1 MSRWRWALLIFELFL
16 FALIL
21 HLPQVDLPATA
32 FQGGTAPM
40 AVKARLTS
48 VPALVAVLL
57 PLGLIFSPPTWE
69 LFFER
74 RANPAGVSSQSR
86 LALLCTLIC

>member
-21 HLPQVDLPATA
+21 YLPQVDLPATA
-32 FQGGTAPM
+32 FQGGTAPTV
-40 AVKARLTS
+40 AKARLTS

-57 PLGLIFSPPTWE
+57 PLGWMFSARTWE
-69 LFFER
+69 VFSEWR
-74 RANPAGVSSQSR
+74 RTLASESPHSR